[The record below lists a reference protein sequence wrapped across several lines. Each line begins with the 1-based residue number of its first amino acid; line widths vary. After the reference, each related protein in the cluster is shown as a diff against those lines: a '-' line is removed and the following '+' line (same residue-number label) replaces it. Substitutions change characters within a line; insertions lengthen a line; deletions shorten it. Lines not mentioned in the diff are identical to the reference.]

1 MPTELIN
8 LELDELS
15 LVPKGANQMAKAP
28 IFKSHPN
35 GDDMTDEVVKEL
47 EVALEALKLE
57 KADLEAKAADAE
69 AKVEDLTKALADATK
84 EEVEKQEETIE
95 VGGELIA
102 KSLLPAVVLKKLEE
116 VEKAKEAEDLRKRA
130 TETIPNFKGTTDQ
143 RGKLMK
149 AVGFDAELLEM
160 LMAADALFGETYKE
174 VGKSDAANDYKEPS
188 DILDALVKAHQK
200 THAVDFY
207 KAYAAVTQTAEGKSL
222 LQQTYSKK

>member
-1 MPTELIN
+1 MATELKQ
-8 LELDELS
+8 LELDEVS
-15 LVPKGANQMAKAP
+15 LVNAGDDPLAKVA
-28 IFKSHPN
+28 IFKRKKEE
-35 GDDMTDEVVKEL
+35 DMDKDEVIKEL

-57 KADLEAKAADAE
+57 KADLEAKATDAE

-95 VGGELIA
+95 VGGEHIA

-130 TETIPNFKGTTDQ
+130 TETIPNFKGTADQ

-174 VGKSDAANDYKEPS
+174 VGKSDAANDHKEPS